1 MEALKMGV
9 GERIK
14 EFRKKKGLTQAELGA
29 LLGVSQQMIGQFEN
43 SLTPPKIET
52 LQKIA
57 SALNVPV
64 TQLIPLSPSTEQP
77 DEIPLTCPM
86 SSEAL
91 KKLTLYFNK
100 LNDTGKEKALERIE
114 ELTEIAKYT
123 E

>member
-1 MEALKMGV
+1 MGV